1 MKLSIVEL
9 ATVSPGS
16 DVETALEDA
25 IVTTQHAEAH
35 GFERVWFAEHHG
47 GASAGSSTP
56 EVLIA
61 AAGARTST
69 IRIGSGTVLL
79 NNYSPYKVAET
90 FQVLE
95 ALYPGRIDL
104 GLGRA
109 TSGQIIDAALL
120 QVRSAR
126 PADDHPE
133 RLAEVLAWLNDS
145 FPADHPF
152 SSQPL
157 MPTVE
162 HRPEPWLLG
171 SSPDGSNLA
180 AELGIRYCFAGFINP
195 NSAAG
200 ALRNY
205 RDRFAPGLAGE
216 TKPRAMLAVNVTVG
230 EDESDA
236 RRMVSSAKGFYAKLG
251 RDGAGAL
258 IPTPEQALRE
268 TPPELL
274 AEPTVIEDGFWPRF
288 VAGDADQVK
297 ATLDQMVEESGAD
310 ELMIQNLIADPDDR
324 RASHARLAAMF
335 ELSPR

>member
-9 ATVSPGS
+9 ASVGPGS
-16 DVETALEDA
+16 DVENALEEA
-25 IVTTQHAEAH
+25 LVTTRHAEAH

-47 GASAGSSTP
+47 GASAASSTP
-56 EVLIA
+56 EVMIA
-61 AAGARTST
+61 AAGARTSK

-126 PADDHPE
+126 PGDDHPD

-152 SSQPL
+152 SAQPL
-157 MPTVE
+157 MPTVR

-171 SSPDGSNLA
+171 SSPGGSDLA

-195 NSAAG
+195 NSAAT

-205 RDRFAPGLAGE
+205 REKFQPGPAGE
-216 TKPRAMLAVNVTVG
+216 DEPRAMLAVNVAVG
-230 EDESDA
+230 EDENDA
-236 RRMVSSAKGFYAKLG
+236 ARLIASAKGFYAKLA
-251 RDGAGAL
+251 RDGAGAK
-258 IPTPEQALRE
+258 IPSPEQAFSE

-274 AEPTVIEDGFWPRF
+274 AEPTVIEDNFWPRF
-288 VAGDADQVK
+288 ISGDQDQVK
-297 ATLDQMVEESGAD
+297 RTLDRMVSESGAD
-310 ELMIQNLIADPDDR
+310 ELMIQNLIAEPNDR
-324 RASHARLAAMF
+324 RASHERLSKMF
-335 ELSPR
+335 ELSAI